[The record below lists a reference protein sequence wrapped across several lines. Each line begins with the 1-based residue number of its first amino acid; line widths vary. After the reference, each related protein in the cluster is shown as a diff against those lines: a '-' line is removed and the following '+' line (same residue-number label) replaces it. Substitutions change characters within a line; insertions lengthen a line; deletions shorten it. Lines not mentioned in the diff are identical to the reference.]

1 MRMTHMM
8 RAFSTMVLV
17 TLPVLARADESEA
30 DRLVRTHATERYNVE
45 MPGASIRAGG
55 GMTAVNAPL
64 SVVRQIVTDYG
75 HYQEIMPRFEKSR
88 VVGKTATTTDVY
100 LQVSILH
107 GAAKIWGVVR
117 FGPPQKVG
125 DGERIEGRLQGP
137 GNIDDLRAV
146 WHISPLGDD
155 RTLLKLEM
163 LIVPKIPVPGSLVTG
178 ELEYASDQAVSKSRA
193 LAESR
198 YADSSA
204 GARAEE

>member
-1 MRMTHMM
+1 MRLPRMI
-8 RAFSTMVLV
+8 RALSTMALAA
-17 TLPVLARADESEA
+17 LPLLARADESES
-30 DRLVRTHATERYNVE
+30 DRLTRTHATERYNVE

-75 HYQEIMPRFEKSR
+75 HYADIMPRFEKSR
-88 VVGKTATTTDVY
+88 VVGKTGATTDVY

-117 FGPPQKVG
+117 FGPPQAVG
-125 DGERIEGRLQGP
+125 AGERIEGRLQGP

-146 WHISPLGDD
+146 WHLVPMGDD
-155 RTLLKLEM
+155 KTILKLEM
-163 LIVPKIPVPGSLVTG
+163 LIVPKIPLPGSLVTG

-193 LAESR
+193 MAESR
-198 YADSSA
+198 YADS
-204 GARAEE
+204 RAAAQAQE